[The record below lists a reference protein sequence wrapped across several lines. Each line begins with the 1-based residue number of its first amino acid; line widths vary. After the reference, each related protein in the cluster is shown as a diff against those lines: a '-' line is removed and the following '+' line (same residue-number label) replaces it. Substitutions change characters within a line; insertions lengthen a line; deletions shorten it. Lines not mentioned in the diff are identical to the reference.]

1 MYASRPNRIFLCMIR
16 LLPFFCV
23 LLFGTSC
30 SDNSTHPPEFR
41 LELQQEMDRFL
52 DEKMSEYNIPGAVI
66 GIFVPGRGTWL
77 KAKGKADIEA
87 NKDMNLTHTLRI
99 GSISKT
105 FNATIILQLVD
116 EGLLNLED
124 TLNRFV
130 PWVPNSENITIRQLC
145 NNTSGIFNY
154 GEDHDLNMEYV
165 NSDFLAHYTPEELV
179 RVAIGHEPYFPPGK
193 GFHYSNTNFVLLAM
207 IIEMVTGNT
216 FKEAL
221 EKRIFKTLNLNN
233 TTFPVDQSIH
243 MTGNYSHGYLEA
255 DGVLKDYTVSDHS
268 IQWGAGG
275 IISDLSD
282 LELWA
287 EVLGEGLLI
296 SKEMQD
302 ERLKWSPHSESGI
315 FKYGMG
321 VFYLGDFVGHDGG
334 CIGFNTALFYLP
346 SKKAT
351 FIILLNQSNDYSG
364 AINIFLGF
372 ANKVFP
378 GIFQMEDRENI
389 PTTEHLPLEISR

>member
-1 MYASRPNRIFLCMIR
+1 
-16 LLPFFCV
+16 
-23 LLFGTSC
+23 
-30 SDNSTHPPEFR
+30 
-41 LELQQEMDRFL
+41 
-52 DEKMSEYNIPGAVI
+52 MS
-66 GIFVPGRGTWL
+66 
-77 KAKGKADIEA
+77 
-87 NKDMNLTHTLRI
+87 
-99 GSISKT
+99 
-105 FNATIILQLVD
+105 
-116 EGLLNLED
+116 
-124 TLNRFV
+124 
-130 PWVPNSENITIRQLC
+130 
-145 NNTSGIFNY
+145 
-154 GEDHDLNMEYV
+154 
-165 NSDFLAHYTPEELV
+165 
-179 RVAIGHEPYFPPGK
+179 
-193 GFHYSNTNFVLLAM
+193 
-207 IIEMVTGNT
+207 
-216 FKEAL
+216 
-221 EKRIFKTLNLNN
+221 
-233 TTFPVDQSIH
+233 
-243 MTGNYSHGYLEA
+243 GYLEV
-255 DGVLKDYTVSDHS
+255 DGTLKDYTVSDHS